1 MSKSRGLYNQQDRLE
16 HTYTTWRFMKLRTP
30 FNMIKN
36 ALSDI
41 RTMHDFSYTV
51 PNETREEFWDK
62 ECISHP
68 TASTCKVYEG

>member
-1 MSKSRGLYNQQDRLE
+1 
-16 HTYTTWRFMKLRTP
+16 MKLRTP

-68 TASTCKVYEG
+68 TASTCKVYEDVIRSKHE

>member
-1 MSKSRGLYNQQDRLE
+1 
-16 HTYTTWRFMKLRTP
+16 MKLRTP

-68 TASTCKVYEG
+68 TASTCKVYEGLRKENAVKVNSCLIERRFI

>member
-1 MSKSRGLYNQQDRLE
+1 
-16 HTYTTWRFMKLRTP
+16 MKLRTP

-51 PNETREEFWDK
+51 PNEIRDNFLDK
-62 ECISHP
+62 ECSKHP

>member
-1 MSKSRGLYNQQDRLE
+1 
-16 HTYTTWRFMKLRTP
+16 MKLRAP

-51 PNETREEFWDK
+51 PNETRDDFGTK
-62 ECISHP
+62 N
-68 TASTCKVYEG
+68 VM

>member
-1 MSKSRGLYNQQDRLE
+1 
-16 HTYTTWRFMKLRTP
+16 MKLKTP
-30 FNMIKN
+30 LKIIKN

-51 PNETREEFWDK
+51 PNETRDEFWKK
-62 ECISHP
+62 ECSNHP

>member
-1 MSKSRGLYNQQDRLE
+1 
-16 HTYTTWRFMKLRTP
+16 MKLRTP
-30 FNMIKN
+30 FNMFKN

-51 PNETREEFWDK
+51 PNETREEILDK
-62 ECISHP
+62 ECINHP